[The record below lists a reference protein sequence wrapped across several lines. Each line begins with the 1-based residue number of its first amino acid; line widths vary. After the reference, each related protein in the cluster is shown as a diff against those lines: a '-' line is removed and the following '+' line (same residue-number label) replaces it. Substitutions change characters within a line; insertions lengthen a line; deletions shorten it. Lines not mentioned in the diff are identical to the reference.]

1 MRNSRQV
8 VLLWVCA
15 LGIVGLLPQAQS
27 ALASGDAA
35 DDAMST
41 IRPEAIRADM
51 RFLAD
56 DLLEGRGAGTRGHE
70 IAAKF
75 MASELE
81 AMGLEPAGDNG
92 SYFQSVPL
100 RAIDADQERTILSLW
115 RGEKEQVLIF
125 GQDFIS
131 LVDPGRTEVPVE
143 EPVVYVGFGASAPEQ
158 SYDDY
163 AGIDVKGKIVALV
176 SGAPP
181 QFEPTMRAH
190 YSSGPVKAAN
200 AAAHGAVGAIV
211 LDSPA
216 IEQIHPFIERLPSSP
231 DAISAAATE
240 FSDEVMQNLGSLDNE
255 FFAYFHNLTDLLFAF
270 VSKHPKN
277 LENYPKPMRN
287 TK

>member
-1 MRNSRQV
+1 MGALIVFAMLGGTRI
-8 VLLWVCA
+8 VLA
-15 LGIVGLLPQAQS
+15 GK
-27 ALASGDAA
+27 DAA
-35 DDAMST
+35 DETSAA
-41 IRPEAIRADM
+41 IRGEALRADM

-56 DLLEGRGAGTRGHE
+56 DLLEGRGTGTRGHE

-75 MASELE
+75 MASEFE
-81 AMGLEPAGDNG
+81 AMGLAPAGDDE

-100 RAIDADQERTILSLW
+100 RAIEPDQERSTLSLW
-115 RGEKEQVLIF
+115 RAEKEQVLIF

-131 LVDPGRTEVPVE
+131 LVDPGRTEVSVE
-143 EPVVYVGFGASAPEQ
+143 APVVYVGFGVTAPEQ

-190 YSSGPVKAAN
+190 YSSGAVKAAN

-277 LENYPKPMRN
+277 LENYPKPMTNSN
-287 TK
+287 TSSRVG